1 MNRPAVLL
9 LVAATAA
16 GCGAGDT
23 AAKGG
28 PRAVPVRVAT
38 VSEKNVPVEI
48 TAVGRIV
55 ANQSVAIR
63 AQVAGA
69 ITAVHFT
76 EGQTVKKGALLI
88 EIDPRPYQAALA
100 EARARLTEERAR
112 AENARAD
119 AKRLAD
125 LVEKEF
131 VTRQQYESAR
141 ANAAALEAT
150 VAGSEAAVQR
160 AALNLSYAAIRAPIA
175 GRTGRLLVHSG
186 NFVAAG
192 ATEPLV
198 TIEQIRPV
206 YAAFSVPERH
216 LSALRGREASA
227 VRIRTGGGVDHEGK
241 VEFIDNAVD
250 PATGTVLVKARVT
263 NEDEALW
270 PGQSVDVVLRLGER
284 MNAVVAPVAAIA
296 AGQQGD
302 YAYVVTA
309 EKKVEVRPVKV
320 ALSSGGD
327 AVVEK
332 GLRPGEVVVT
342 EGHLKLRPGAVVEIL
357 EERAESKGPRS

>member
-1 MNRPAVLL
+1 MNRSAVLFL
-9 LVAATAA
+9 LTATVAA
-16 GCGAGDT
+16 CGGGDP

-38 VSEKNVPVEI
+38 VLEKDVPVEI

-63 AQVAGA
+63 AQVSGN
-69 ITAVHFT
+69 ITAVHFS
-76 EGQTVKKGALLI
+76 EGQTVKQGALLI
-88 EIDPRPYQAALA
+88 EIDPRPYLAALA
-100 EARARLTEERAR
+100 EARAQLAEERAR

-119 AKRLAD
+119 AKRLSE

-175 GRTGRLLVHSG
+175 GRTGRLLVHRG

-216 LSALRGREASA
+216 LAALRGGASA

-284 MNAVVAPVAAIA
+284 SNAVVAPVAAIA

-309 EKKVEVRPVKV
+309 EKKVELRPVQV
-320 ALSSGGD
+320 ALTSGGD
-327 AVVEK
+327 SVIEK

-357 EERAESKGPRS
+357 EERAESKGPRT